1 MTQVNRLNRKSY
13 TTSLLLVFAFVFVA
27 YLLDIIL
34 YMATGTELESNK
46 YGMPFLL
53 LSVIIGTIYQ
63 VMIGVKRLHDIGRSG
78 WELLV
83 AFVPLVGLVIALPML
98 FRKGTEGNNKYGKSS
113 KGLFIL
119 WRD

>member
-1 MTQVNRLNRKSY
+1 MTKVNRLNRKSY
-13 TTSLLLVFAFVFVA
+13 IVSLLLVYALVIVA
-27 YLLDIIL
+27 YLLDIML
-34 YMATGTELESNK
+34 YAATGVEFESNK

-63 VMIGVKRLHDIGRSG
+63 VMIGVKRLHDIDRSG

-98 FRKGTEGNNKYGKSS
+98 FRKGAEGNNKYGKPI
-113 KGLFIL
+113 KGLFIY